1 MFLLHSIPYFIFLEE
16 GTLLDPD
23 NEINIFALHCLYLT
37 RINRSLKEFKKAWN
51 RHPICTLNNWNP
63 YKIWMNSVIR
73 DDNTSVGDLENFG
86 VDENGP
92 IPDEELNTVVVPETL
107 EDVND
112 ELKELFLRRL
122 QNFTANEDID
132 PLVEFL
138 PAKSMLNDLL
148 ED

>member
-1 MFLLHSIPYFIFLEE
+1 
-16 GTLLDPD
+16 
-23 NEINIFALHCLYLT
+23 
-37 RINRSLKEFKKAWN
+37 
-51 RHPICTLNNWNP
+51 
-63 YKIWMNSVIR
+63 MNSVIR

-138 PAKSMLNDLL
+138 PGKSILNDLL